1 MNDTTANDLVNLQL
15 HLNATP
21 ALLFLKPYGQ
31 ALEVPFADEPNR
43 NGFAF
48 ALEAALPYTSL
59 SKVVN
64 TFLKGKRFEIT
75 GGFINQH
82 IIIDNCIVQG
92 GAAGHVIVEVHFSGS
107 FSGTAYLT
115 GKPVY
120 NAATQRIELKHF
132 DYDLKTNNFLL
143 KGAKWLFN
151 RIILDEIQKY
161 TVFDLTP
168 YYNRATLQLNEALQK
183 QWANGIQVSGKV
195 EQLAVTGVQAQQQ
208 YLSVALQCLA
218 TMQMT
223 FSMEAF
229 KF

>member
-1 MNDTTANDLVNLQL
+1 
-15 HLNATP
+15 
-21 ALLFLKPYGQ
+21 LFLKPYGQ

-48 ALEAALPYTSL
+48 ALEAALPYNSL

-75 GGFINQH
+75 EGFINQH
-82 IIIDNCIVQG
+82 IIIDHCNLKG
-92 GAAGHVIVEVHFSGS
+92 GTADNVIVEVLFSGS

-120 NAATQRIELKHF
+120 NATTQKIELKDF
-132 DYDLKTNNFLL
+132 EYDLKTNNFLL

-161 TVFDLTP
+161 TVFDVTP
-168 YYNRATLQLNEALQK
+168 YYNRATLQLNEALKK

-208 YLSVALQCLA
+208 HLSVALQCLA
-218 TMQMT
+218 TMQVTLSIQGIQILKQLFQKAMLQ
-223 FSMEAF
+223 
-229 KF
+229 